1 MVKIKKLKKR
11 DGMKIIAFAVLF
23 IGFSCW
29 SALIQASAACR
40 NPFGNTGYIPQPFKI
55 TPKVWTDAQEDQE
68 FIERCLAREQ
78 QSQQQAALVAT
89 LAANSCKSCT
99 PSHSSNDD
107 ICAATDNGIRS
118 PLSPLSLNN
127 NAGA

>member
-29 SALIQASAACR
+29 SALIQASAVCR
-40 NPFGNTGYIPQPFKI
+40 NPFGNTGYIPQPFQFK
-55 TPKVWTDAQEDQE
+55 PKVWDKTQIDQE
-68 FIERCLAREQ
+68 FVQGCLAREQ
-78 QSQQQAALVAT
+78 QSQSQASLVAALT
-89 LAANSCKSCT
+89 NLCKSC
-99 PSHSSNDD
+99 SSSNSSNDD

-118 PLSPLSLNN
+118 PLAEINPNN